1 MSRVE
6 VASMV
11 EKRKTKRINE
21 ENKVE
26 IKVVKPD
33 SSGDFLVFN
42 AFTRDLSLGGARM
55 LTNTAFQLNS
65 ELTIT
70 LHLAKS
76 NQQAKVD
83 GRVVWVKSFEEG
95 THEIGVEFLHEIPA
109 SVLMLINHIYGKE
122 HSIPTSVQSESS
134 PSVR

>member
-1 MSRVE
+1 
-6 VASMV
+6 MV
-11 EKRKTKRINE
+11 EKRRTKRINE

-33 SSGDFLVFN
+33 SSGDYLVFN
-42 AFTRDLSLGGARM
+42 ALTRDLSLGGARI
-55 LTNTAFQLNS
+55 LTNTPFQLSS

-76 NQQAKVD
+76 HQQAKVD
-83 GRVVWVKSFEEG
+83 GRVVWVRSFDEG
-95 THEIGVEFLHEIPA
+95 SHEIGVEFLHEIPA
-109 SVLMLINHIYGKE
+109 SVLTLINHLYGKE
-122 HSIPTSVQSESS
+122 HSIPTSVQSESI